1 MRIEK
6 GDAATVHPQ
15 TLPYTVPENES
26 RIEHRYQRL
35 PARAQLAVY
44 VHENVAIARV
54 VGGVMR
60 RLCHDFRTLCGGRG
74 AASVRILARR
84 AAVPEGAAL
93 RACLPAIP
101 GADLG

>member
-15 TLPYTVPENES
+15 TLPYPVPENES

-35 PARAQLAVY
+35 PARAQLAVH

-54 VGGVMR
+54 LAGVMR
-60 RLCHDFRTLCGGRG
+60 PLCHDFRTLCGGRG
-74 AASVRILARR
+74 AASVQILARR
-84 AAVPEGAAL
+84 PALPGGEAL
-93 RACLPAIP
+93 RASLPVIP
-101 GADLG
+101 GAHLG